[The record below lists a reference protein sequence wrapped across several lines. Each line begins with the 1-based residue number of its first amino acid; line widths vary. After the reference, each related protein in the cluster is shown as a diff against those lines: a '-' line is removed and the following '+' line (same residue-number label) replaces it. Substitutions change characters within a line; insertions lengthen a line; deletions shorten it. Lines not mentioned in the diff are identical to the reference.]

1 MYSFVNRWLKRAG
14 NIKVYIII
22 IQRSVLRLFIYFPE
36 LCTIRLNDVAV
47 FEWNNY
53 NIEWFL
59 IRENDFFQIKHF
71 SFKLLIHS
79 LKQVVKVNWKKN
91 LVKINV
97 HWRHWH
103 YFIVYISYW
112 KVYQVNYKEE
122 SFAWKYIEKFPGT
135 NKLMWKFARRFL
147 TTKRPSLKVYCWCLH
162 KFHYLKNV
170 VV

>member
-1 MYSFVNRWLKRAG
+1 MTSQCSNE
-14 NIKVYIII
+14 II
-22 IQRSVLRLFIYFPE
+22 
-36 LCTIRLNDVAV
+36 TILND
-47 FEWNNY
+47 FSSEKM
-53 NIEWFL
+53 I
-59 IRENDFFQIKHF
+59 
-71 SFKLLIHS
+71 SFKLNISRSELTLICGYY

-135 NKLMWKFARRFL
+135 NKLMWKFARTFL

-170 VV
+170 FV